1 MESKAIL
8 YDKWSLQSIFGIEAP
23 LNRKVWTFSL
33 HWKKINAL
41 SFEFVFLSQFE
52 FLSRIVFFEKIMKLW
67 ILLPKFDFSVILLV
81 FGSTH
86 EASFFDLEKLIFGS
100 TKFWNYLQKAKSPYN
115 LFLASEE
122 QKIAPLSKR
131 RYFFSKIAFFS
142 KKLKF

>member
-1 MESKAIL
+1 M
-8 YDKWSLQSIFGIEAP
+8 
-23 LNRKVWTFSL
+23 
-33 HWKKINAL
+33 
-41 SFEFVFLSQFE
+41 
-52 FLSRIVFFEKIMKLW
+52 
-67 ILLPKFDFSVILLV
+67 ILLV
-81 FGSTH
+81 FGGTH

-122 QKIAPLSKR
+122 QKIALLSKR